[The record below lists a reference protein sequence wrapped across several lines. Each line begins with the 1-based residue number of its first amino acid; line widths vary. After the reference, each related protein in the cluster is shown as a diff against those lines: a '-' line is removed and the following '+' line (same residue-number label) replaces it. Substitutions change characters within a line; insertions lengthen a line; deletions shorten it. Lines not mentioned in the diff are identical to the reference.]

1 MMTVRTHQHQR
12 GRPIGAAT
20 RLLLPIVL
28 AMSVTA
34 LFAMV
39 WQSVAE
45 QSDFATL
52 ERDGVR
58 YIQALGPLEI
68 ALTNAG
74 SAAVGNGTAP
84 AGELSRAVDA
94 VALVDR
100 ELGERL
106 STQDRWAGLR
116 AKIESLP
123 PDGGTETIGAY
134 DTVNNLL
141 LALMDKVRN
150 SSKLVRDPTA
160 DLYYLGDG
168 AAQELPESIVAA
180 AQYNNLLLTLP
191 GLSSADRAAALI
203 DINTAASA
211 LAGNAR
217 DLSDDVRLAVEG
229 TGSQSL
235 GSALLSRLDR
245 FNRAVDNLLPL
256 VESVSSGRTS
266 VDPEQVGRG
275 RDELQAAAADLSAAL
290 LNQIDIGLS
299 DRISSL
305 DQRRLLALAIF
316 IVSGL
321 LAFAPAGLLL
331 AARIRR
337 RRTPWETGTRAPEQA
352 APGPWPEPGT
362 DPVADQE
369 YARRRRISVP

>member
-1 MMTVRTHQHQR
+1 MTVRTRQHQR
-12 GRPIGAAT
+12 GRPIGAVT
-20 RLLLPIVL
+20 RLLLPILL

-39 WQSVAE
+39 WQSVGE
-45 QSDFATL
+45 QSDFADL

-74 SAAVGNGTAP
+74 SAAVNGSAAP
-84 AGELSRAVDA
+84 VEDLTRAVDA
-94 VALVDR
+94 VAAVDR

-116 AKIESLP
+116 AKIEALP
-123 PDGGTETIGAY
+123 ADAGKADTIAAY
-134 DTVNNLL
+134 GTVNDLL

-150 SSKLVRDPTA
+150 SSKLVRDPDA

-180 AQYNNLLLTLP
+180 TRYTNLLVSLP
-191 GLSSADRAAALI
+191 GLSAADRASTLI
-203 DINTAASA
+203 DISTAGSS

-229 TGSQSL
+229 TGSESL

-245 FNRAVDNLLPL
+245 FNRAVDNLMPL
-256 VESVSSGRTS
+256 MSGRDGAGS
-266 VDPEQVGRG
+266 EQVVQR
-275 RDELQAAAADLSAAL
+275 RDEMQAAAADLSSAL
-290 LNQIDIGLS
+290 LTQIDIGLQ

-305 DQRRLLALAIF
+305 DQRRLLASGIF
-316 IVSGL
+316 LVSVL
-321 LAFAPAGLLL
+321 LALVPAGLAL
-331 AARIRR
+331 AARSRGAR
-337 RRTPWETGTRAPEQA
+337 PPR
-352 APGPWPEPGT
+352 PGPVAVPELESERERWGR
-362 DPVADQE
+362 V
-369 YARRRRISVP
+369 SVPQ

>member
-1 MMTVRTHQHQR
+1 MMTVRAHQHQR
-12 GRPIGAAT
+12 GRPIGALT
-20 RLLLPIVL
+20 RLLLPILL

-39 WQSVAE
+39 WQSVEE
-45 QSDFATL
+45 QSDFAEL

-74 SAAVGNGTAP
+74 AAAVGNGA
-84 AGELSRAVDA
+84 ASSDDLARAVDA
-94 VALVDR
+94 VAVADR

-106 STQDRWAGLR
+106 GTQDRWAGLR
-116 AKIESLP
+116 AKIEALP
-123 PDGGTETIGAY
+123 ADGADAATISAYGTVS
-134 DTVNNLL
+134 DLL

-150 SSKLVRDPTA
+150 SSKLVRDPAA

-180 AQYNNLLLTLP
+180 TRYTNLLVALP
-191 GLSSADRAAALI
+191 GLPAADRATTLI
-203 DINTAASA
+203 DINTAASG

-256 VESVSSGRTS
+256 MKPLESGRNS
-266 VDPEQVGRG
+266 VDAGQVGQG
-275 RDELQAAAADLSAAL
+275 REEMQTAAADLSSAL
-290 LNQIDIGLS
+290 LDQIDIGLN

-305 DQRRLLALAIF
+305 DRRRLLASGIF
-316 IVSGL
+316 VISIL
-321 LAFAPAGLLL
+321 LACVPAGLALVN
-331 AARIRR
+331 ARVRR
-337 RRTPWETGTRAPEQA
+337 RGAPRVTV
-352 APGPWPEPGT
+352 APAPHPWPEPGQPAAS
-362 DPVADQE
+362 DPEHTV
-369 YARRRRISVP
+369 RRRISVP

>member
-1 MMTVRTHQHQR
+1 MTVRAHQHQR
-12 GRPIGAAT
+12 GRPFGAAI
-20 RLLLPIVL
+20 RLFLPILL

-34 LFAMV
+34 LFVMV
-39 WQSVAE
+39 WQSVDE
-45 QSDFATL
+45 QSEFAAL

-74 SAAVGNGTAP
+74 SAAVGGKDAP
-84 AGELSRAVDA
+84 PEELSRAVAA
-94 VALVDR
+94 VAAVDR

-123 PDGGTETIGAY
+123 ADGGGGPETIAAY
-134 DTVNNLL
+134 GTVSDLL

-180 AQYNNLLLTLP
+180 AEYTNLLVVLP
-191 GLSSADRAAALI
+191 GLSATDRASTLI

-245 FNRAVDNLLPL
+245 FNRSVDNLLPL
-256 VESVSSGRTS
+256 VTPLLSGRGS
-266 VDPEQVGRG
+266 VDPGQVGQG

-290 LNQIDIGLS
+290 LTQIDLGLS

-305 DQRRLLALAIF
+305 DQRRLLAVGIF
-316 IVSGL
+316 VISVL
-321 LAFAPAGLLL
+321 LALAPAGLALT
-331 AARIRR
+331 ARL
-337 RRTPWETGTRAPEQA
+337 RAGRPPRGPGRA
-352 APGPWPEPGT
+352 APPWPEPHAAA
-362 DPVADQE
+362 DPEHAL
-369 YARRRRISVP
+369 RRRISVP